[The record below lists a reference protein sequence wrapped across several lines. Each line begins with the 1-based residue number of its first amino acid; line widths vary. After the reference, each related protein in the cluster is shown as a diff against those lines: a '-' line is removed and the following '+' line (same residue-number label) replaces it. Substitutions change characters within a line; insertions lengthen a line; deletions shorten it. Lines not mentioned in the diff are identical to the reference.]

1 MLMKYGAPVYCLM
14 VQTKQ
19 LSWSS
24 KCTTG
29 VLVKHGT
36 YTGVLLSGTPVQVKQ
51 LSWGAKRT
59 TGVPWFLLQ
68 NCNLRDSTHYTPSP
82 LTARNTLTF
91 TAVTKL
97 GFIGSS

>member
-1 MLMKYGAPVYCLM
+1 MKYGAPVYCLA

-19 LSWSS
+19 LSWST
-24 KCTTG
+24 KCTTS

-36 YTGVLLSGTPVQVKQ
+36 PVYCLAVQVKQ

-68 NCNLRDSTHYTPSP
+68 NCNLKRDSTHLHTFSSDCQKHTDLYSSYKAWLYGKF
-82 LTARNTLTF
+82 LT
-91 TAVTKL
+91 
-97 GFIGSS
+97 

>member
-1 MLMKYGAPVYCLM
+1 MLTKYGAPVYCLA
-14 VQTKQ
+14 VQTKE
-19 LSWSS
+19 LSWSA

-29 VLVKHGT
+29 VCEKHGT
-36 YTGVLLSGTPVQVKQ
+36 PVYCLAVQVKQ
-51 LSWGAKRT
+51 LSWGAKHT

-68 NCNLRDSTHYTPSP
+68 NCNLKRDSTLYTPP

-97 GFIGSS
+97 GSMGSS

>member
-1 MLMKYGAPVYCLM
+1 MLMKYGAPVYCVA

-19 LSWSS
+19 LSWSA
-24 KCTTG
+24 KCTTV

-36 YTGVLLSGTPVQVKQ
+36 PVYCLAVQVKQ

-68 NCNLRDSTHYTPSP
+68 NCNLKRDSTHYTPSP

-91 TAVTKL
+91 TADTKL
-97 GFIGSS
+97 DSMGSS